1 MSSRVGG
8 CHGALGR
15 PPSPWIVGATALLL
29 TSAWWGPAVL
39 VTAGWYEW
47 IGVAVWVMAATAGVV
62 LVARWSRQT
71 GWDDRHRLA
80 LAGGAML
87 TYVWASFPVPPE
99 GGGLAT
105 VDLVSNIVFGAVT
118 LLILALAT
126 RRTLDRTADLSH
138 LGGAVRP

>member
-1 MSSRVGG
+1 M
-8 CHGALGR
+8 
-15 PPSPWIVGATALLL
+15 
-29 TSAWWGPAVL
+29 
-39 VTAGWYEW
+39 TAGWYEW

-62 LVARWSRQT
+62 LVSRWSRQT

-99 GGGLAT
+99 GGGSAT
-105 VDLVSNIVFGAVT
+105 VDLVSNIVFGAVA